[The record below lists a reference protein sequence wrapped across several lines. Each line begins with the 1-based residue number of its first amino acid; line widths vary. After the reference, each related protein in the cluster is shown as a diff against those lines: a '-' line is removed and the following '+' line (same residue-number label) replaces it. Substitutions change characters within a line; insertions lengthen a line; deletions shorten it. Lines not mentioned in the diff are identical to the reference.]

1 LPVLRKQ
8 LTEGRGLSAL
18 AQPNAG
24 NMDTPLSSARILFPF
39 TLVALVVCSAP
50 VFGTRFLNDMDF
62 YSLFA
67 DKLLSG
73 HLLYRDAMDTKPPL
87 VFLHYALVFKLFG
100 ASNVTAVKLVTM
112 AWLGLSALVMVALR
126 RALSP
131 SSAMPALVAPIFILS
146 SFSGWGE
153 DFLSSN
159 TELLANLFILVGVWF
174 LVLRTFTYRPLCLF
188 VGGCSIGLACLY
200 RYQSGAAL
208 LAYAGTIVLR
218 PNEFD
223 RKMVRLVLVFSG
235 TALPALLFVAYYAR
249 IGAFA
254 DLKLLLVYQAHYAR
268 DADPFSATIVLGRVA
283 SALSGLWPLVLMAV
297 RQTIAILRNSKPAS
311 KGEIFQLLFAAWAA
325 ATFCIGGRFFPH
337 YFVQT
342 IPPLVLLAAQGLE
355 PDRSRSWFEAHA
367 IAILVTSAALFTA
380 INGVFYWTR
389 ENPPS
394 HPQLVAFV
402 DAHTSPTD
410 EVLLWVW
417 QPQLLFEAKRVFATR
432 LLVNEVLIGRGDS
445 AQLQRRPGLAELWP
459 IYLRELAAA
468 PPKLIFDAPPGQS
481 EWPLDQFSQL
491 AALLARD
498 YQPCRLLDG
507 VCVYLRR

>member
-1 LPVLRKQ
+1 MNTRLYSARAL
-8 LTEGRGLSAL
+8 LTFAL
-18 AQPNAG
+18 A
-24 NMDTPLSSARILFPF
+24 
-39 TLVALVVCSAP
+39 ALIVCSTP

-73 HLLYRDAMDTKPPL
+73 HLLYRDAMDTKPPF

-100 ASNVTAVKLVTM
+100 ANNVTAVKLVTIG
-112 AWLGLSALVMVALR
+112 WLGLSALVMVALR
-126 RALSP
+126 ESLSP
-131 SSAMPALVAPIFILS
+131 PSAMPALVAPLFILS

-159 TELLANLFILVGVWF
+159 TELLANLFILVGVWL
-174 LVLRTFTYRPLCLF
+174 LVSRNFAYHPLSLF

-208 LAYAGTIVLR
+208 LAYAGSMVLR
-218 PNEFD
+218 PKQFD
-223 RKMVRLVLVFSG
+223 RKILRSLLVLSG
-235 TALPALLFVAYYAR
+235 AAFPGLLFVAYYAR
-249 IGAFA
+249 IGALA

-283 SALSGLWPLVLMAV
+283 SSLSGLWPLVLLAV
-297 RQTIAILRNSKPAS
+297 RQTIATLRNSKPAS
-311 KGEIFQLLFAAWAA
+311 KGEIFQLLFAGWSV
-325 ATFCIGGRFFPH
+325 ATFGIGGRFFPH
-337 YFVQT
+337 YFVQAL
-342 IPPLVLLAAQGLE
+342 PPLVLLAAQRLE

-367 IAILVTSAALFTA
+367 IAILATSAALFTA
-380 INGVFYWTR
+380 TNGIFYWTR
-389 ENPPS
+389 EKPPS
-394 HPQLVAFV
+394 HPDLVAFV
-402 DAHTSPTD
+402 EANTSPTD
-410 EVLLWVW
+410 EVLLWIW
-417 QPQLLFEAKRVFATR
+417 QPQLLLEAKRAFATR
-432 LLVNEVLIGRGDS
+432 LLVNEVLIGRGDPT
-445 AQLQRRPGLAELWP
+445 QPDRRRAGLAELWP

-468 PPKLIFDAPPGQS
+468 PPKLVFDAPSGQS
-481 EWPLDQFSQL
+481 AWPLDRFPQL